1 MLYLFS
7 LTRTFTNFM
16 QSGMYLDYI
25 VKKFNEMLVRNVFIY
40 SSVFFGEKFIVEF
53 ISKKTIDN
61 VTTYFNT
68 NLYNKQYEHSNLYHN
83 LVVTCLTIL
92 VIVEYWFLFLV

>member
-1 MLYLFS
+1 
-7 LTRTFTNFM
+7 M

-25 VKKFNEMLVRNVFIY
+25 VKKLTEMFVRNVFIY

-61 VTTYFNT
+61 VTTYFNSSFI
-68 NLYNKQYEHSNLYHN
+68 NKQYDHSNLYHN
-83 LVVTCLTIL
+83 LVVTMLTALLIA
-92 VIVEYWFLFLV
+92 EYWFLFMV